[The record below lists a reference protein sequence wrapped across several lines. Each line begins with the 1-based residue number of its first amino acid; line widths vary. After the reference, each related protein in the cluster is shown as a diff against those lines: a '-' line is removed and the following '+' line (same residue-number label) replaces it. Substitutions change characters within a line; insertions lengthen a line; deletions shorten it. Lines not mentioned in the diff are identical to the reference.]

1 MTATQ
6 RLFCV
11 ADIANGMGS
20 RLDPEHW
27 TYLNTDLTVHIHRLP
42 EGQWIGVRAENHYGR
57 DGVGASRGM
66 LFDGQGPVAAIQQAQ
81 LVRRR

>member
-1 MTATQ
+1 MD
-6 RLFCV
+6 
-11 ADIANGMGS
+11 DIG
-20 RLDPEHW
+20 
-27 TYLNTDLTVHIHRLP
+27 
-42 EGQWIGVRAENHYGR
+42 HYGR